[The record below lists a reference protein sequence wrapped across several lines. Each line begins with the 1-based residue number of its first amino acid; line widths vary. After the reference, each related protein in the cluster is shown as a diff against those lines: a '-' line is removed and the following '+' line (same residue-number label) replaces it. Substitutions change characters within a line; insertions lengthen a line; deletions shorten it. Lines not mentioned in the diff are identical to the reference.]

1 MLTEL
6 LAERRTSI
14 LKRWLGLIFESYAPQ
29 TARFL
34 GAERDR
40 FANPVGQTIAREI
53 EVAYDG
59 IRSTA
64 EVESFSPALEAIVK
78 IRAVQ
83 DFRASDAVA
92 FIFQLKRAIREE
104 LAGELDGAGL
114 AAPLRALDAR
124 IDAVAARCFDL
135 YMSARE
141 KIYEIKA
148 NELRKRTHFLLERAT
163 RLPRGAKPGDDDDN
177 HEA

>member
-14 LKRWLGLIFESYAPQ
+14 LKRWLGLILGSYPAE

-34 GAERDR
+34 LSERDR

-53 EVAYDG
+53 EAAFDG
-59 IRSTA
+59 VRSA
-64 EVESFSPALEAIVK
+64 DEIESFTPALEAIVK

-83 DFRASDAVA
+83 DFGASQAVS
-92 FIFQLKRAIREE
+92 FVFQLKRAIREE
-104 LAGELDGAGL
+104 LAPQIASGAVTDGILELES
-114 AAPLRALDAR
+114 R
-124 IDAVAARCFDL
+124 IDAVAGRCFDL

-141 KIYEIKA
+141 KIYELRA
-148 NELRKRTHFLLERAT
+148 NELRRETYFLLERAT
-163 RLPRGAKPGDDDDN
+163 RGNGN
-177 HEA
+177 NE